1 MGERPSRGGSHRN
14 GELCAGKTSR
24 ISSVRV
30 CGWIHSES
38 PAARQSSEWFLATA
52 YLRIKTSDF
61 DLWSRQ
67 AVSGGPGRIAIFVG
81 RSPRRAPTSS
91 FGLQRRCRL
100 HLFVQC
106 ETDFQGHLPFADFTL
121 VDVSAGLAHLEP
133 PHVANRL
140 LGARQCILYSLFES
154 VRRRTNYF
162 NLFVNVIGHTLI
174 ISRGNNRTNK
184 KPCAGSGR
192 RAAPAGRRCAARLL
206 ISNFALQAHLNS
218 GSLAVCENRW
228 QSRY

>member
-1 MGERPSRGGSHRN
+1 MEPPSCIRRPRKDSDICRA
-14 GELCAGKTSR
+14 L
-24 ISSVRV
+24 
-30 CGWIHSES
+30 
-38 PAARQSSEWFLATA
+38 PAASA
-52 YLRIKTSDF
+52 YFFIRPAAQVLVT
-61 DLWSRQ
+61 
-67 AVSGGPGRIAIFVG
+67 
-81 RSPRRAPTSS
+81 
-91 FGLQRRCRL
+91 
-100 HLFVQC
+100 LFVQC

-228 QSRY
+228 PSRY

>member
-14 GELCAGKTSR
+14 GELCSGKTSR

-100 HLFVQC
+100 HYSSSVKPIFKVTC
-106 ETDFQGHLPFADFTL
+106 HSPTLPSSTYPR
-121 VDVSAGLAHLEP
+121 VSLTSNHRMLRTVFWARANAFYTASSNPFGDEP
-133 PHVANRL
+133 
-140 LGARQCILYSLFES
+140 
-154 VRRRTNYF
+154 T
-162 NLFVNVIGHTLI
+162 
-174 ISRGNNRTNK
+174 ISIF
-184 KPCAGSGR
+184 
-192 RAAPAGRRCAARLL
+192 L
-206 ISNFALQAHLNS
+206 
-218 GSLAVCENRW
+218 
-228 QSRY
+228 